1 MPFGYKRQ
9 VKDSITGKRFMA
21 DTKDNDKPDSWR
33 AKEGIH
39 EQMSSHKKQPA
50 SDFQTFTEVSLA

>member
-1 MPFGYKRQ
+1 
-9 VKDSITGKRFMA
+9 MA